1 MEIGVEVL
9 PAPKGRFLRK
19 ISDLISRVDFISIP
33 DSPFGKPVPS
43 PLALAIMLRFLG
55 VKVIPNYR
63 VADRN
68 EVALLSEIIGL
79 VELGVDRVL
88 IVGGDPSSIGRPTGL
103 DSVKAISLIKEW
115 GIPVKVGVVTSLR
128 PNERLRMKLEAGA
141 DFVVTQP
148 IQRIEELEEVKSLI
162 GDVPL
167 YTMILLGLGELDES
181 VLKAMEI
188 DRVLEVDYSELL
200 RDLKTSGIVQG
211 VIISS
216 PKRTSRIL
224 KLLGE

>member
-1 MEIGVEVL
+1 M
-9 PAPKGRFLRK
+9 
-19 ISDLISRVDFISIP
+19 
-33 DSPFGKPVPS
+33 
-43 PLALAIMLRFLG
+43 
-55 VKVIPNYR
+55 
-63 VADRN
+63 
-68 EVALLSEIIGL
+68 GL
-79 VELGVDRVL
+79 VELGVDKVL

-103 DSVKAISLIKEW
+103 DPAKAISLIRDW
-115 GIPVKVGVVTSLR
+115 GIPVEIGVATSLK
-128 PNERLRMKLEAGA
+128 PNERLRVKLEAGA

-148 IQRIEELEEVKSLI
+148 IQKIEELEEVRSLV

-167 YTMILLGLGELDES
+167 YTMILLGLEELDES

-216 PKRTSRIL
+216 PKSTSRIL
-224 KLLGE
+224 KLLGG

>member
-9 PAPKGRFLRK
+9 PAPKGKFLRK

-33 DSPFGKPVPS
+33 DSPFGKPAPS
-43 PLALAIMLRFLG
+43 PLALAIMLRIIG
-55 VKVIPNYR
+55 TKVIPNYR

-68 EVALLSEIIGL
+68 EIALLSEIMGL
-79 VELGVDRVL
+79 VELGVDKVL
-88 IVGGDPSSIGRPTGL
+88 IVGGDPPLVGKPTGL
-103 DSVKAISLIKEW
+103 DPARAISLIKEW
-115 GIPVKVGVVTSLR
+115 GIPVKVGIATSLK
-128 PNERLRMKLEAGA
+128 PNERLRIKLEAGA

-148 IQRIEELEEVKSLI
+148 IQRVEELEEVRSLI

-167 YTMILLGLGELDES
+167 YTMILLGLGELDKS

-188 DRVLEVDYSELL
+188 DKVLEVDYSELL
-200 RDLKTSGIVQG
+200 RDLRTSGIVQG

-216 PKRTSRIL
+216 PKSTSRIL
-224 KLLGE
+224 KLLGG